1 MENNTE
7 FEVAEHIL
15 QTCFWN
21 NTNYTAQYI
30 LDHIDEKNFSRKI
43 FSAIIENSKALSYDL
58 QIIKNEYVKDFLLEW
73 DKKTFVFNAK
83 KTMSRIDALI
93 NLYIDSSR
101 QLRHR
106 KWK

>member
-1 MENNTE
+1 MENNKE

-43 FSAIIENSKALSYDL
+43 FSAII
-58 QIIKNEYVKDFLLEW
+58 
-73 DKKTFVFNAK
+73 
-83 KTMSRIDALI
+83 
-93 NLYIDSSR
+93 
-101 QLRHR
+101 
-106 KWK
+106 

>member
-1 MENNTE
+1 MMENNKE

-43 FSAIIENSKALSYDL
+43 FSAIIENS
-58 QIIKNEYVKDFLLEW
+58 N
-73 DKKTFVFNAK
+73 NAK
-83 KTMSRIDALI
+83 ATMMTYSPRINAEVSSI
-93 NLYIDSSR
+93 NKSS
-101 QLRHR
+101 LL
-106 KWK
+106 W